1 MNMIKKLASSLD
13 DAISLVLGEK
23 TKRPIDLY
31 TNDYTFL
38 NRY

>member
-13 DAISLVLGEK
+13 DAISLVLGENI
-23 TKRPIDLY
+23 KRPIDLY
-31 TNDYTFL
+31 TKDFTFF